1 LVELGPA
8 EEKLRTKKLRT
19 GNKVNTGAILQLLLL
34 TATSLWG
41 CTGIVMGDAPPG
53 TGDPSVTN
61 AASSPAEKAHAE
73 RAHAATV
80 NDETAAGPSVVE
92 QRFTRLSHAE
102 WDATVVDLLG
112 LPESTGLPAT
122 FAPDPLGSQAFDN
135 AQVALGVGPDLWS
148 DYQAAAETLAARV
161 TGEPALLDALLQPEA
176 GSRSSSPTDSRLLN
190 ETRFIESFGLR
201 AYRRPLS
208 EEEVAAH
215 LALFDSAPDLYPE
228 LDPFV
233 AGVRANLTAF
243 MQSPYFSYRSV
254 LGSANSDS
262 DAVPLDAWELAS
274 QLSYAVWNSMPDGE
288 LFRAAAAGE
297 LATDAGVR
305 TQVERLVS
313 APRARTAVGHFF
325 EQLYESQQYRQL
337 SKDLTVYPSFTPDL
351 VPEMQG
357 ELARFTDDIFQ
368 HDGGL
373 RELLTSTTT
382 FVTPRLAAIYGL
394 APSALKKADAG
405 GFSRVELD
413 PTQRSGLLTRS
424 GFLAWKSGDSEPN
437 TIQRGVFIVRHII
450 CQELGN
456 PPPAAVGATLGGQT
470 TDRARVEA
478 LTGAGTCGAGC
489 HGVFIDPAGYAFEHY
504 GALGEYRETDAGEPI
519 DASATYPF
527 ATGSV
532 SYRDAGELSQALAD
546 SPQAHS
552 CFSSYL
558 LEFLLGHVP
567 TSSETAL
574 LADLSSRSLAGA
586 STRALVV
593 QALSA
598 KTLRRRA
605 LVPEAL

>member
-1 LVELGPA
+1 LVELVQRRK
-8 EEKLRTKKLRT
+8 KLRTKKLRT
-19 GNKVNTGAILQLLLL
+19 GNKVNTGASLRLLLL

-41 CTGIVMGDAPPG
+41 CTGIVMGEQYAPPG
-53 TGDPSVTN
+53 TGDPGVAST
-61 AASSPAEKAHAE
+61 ASSPVEKEHAE

-122 FAPDPLGSQAFDN
+122 FAPDPLGAKAFDN
-135 AQVALGVGPDLWS
+135 AQVALEVGPDLWS

-161 TGEPALLDALLQPEA
+161 TDDPVLLDALVYSEA
-176 GSRSSSPTDSRLLN
+176 GRRLS

-215 LALFDSAPDLYPE
+215 VALFDTAPDLFPE

-243 MQSPYFSYRSV
+243 LQSPYFSYRSV
-254 LGSANSDS
+254 LSSANSDS
-262 DAVPLDAWELAS
+262 DSVPLDAWELAS
-274 QLSYAVWNSMPDGE
+274 QLSYAAWNSMPDEE

-297 LATDAGVR
+297 LATDAGVK

-313 APRARTAVGHFF
+313 APRASTAVGHFF

-337 SKDLTVYPSFTPDL
+337 SKDVTVYPSFTPDL

-373 RELLTSTTT
+373 RDLLTSTTT

-424 GFLAWKSGDSEPN
+424 GFLAWKSGDSQPN

-450 CQELGN
+450 CQELGD
-456 PPPAAVGATLGGQT
+456 PPPAAVGATQGGQT
-470 TDRARVEA
+470 TDRERVEA

-504 GALGEYRETDAGEPI
+504 GALGEYRETDAGETI

-527 ATGSV
+527 AAGNV
-532 SYRDAGELSQALAD
+532 SYRDARELSQALAN

-552 CFSSYL
+552 CFSGYL
-558 LEFLLGHVP
+558 LEFLLGHAP

-574 LADLSSRSLAGA
+574 LGELSSRSLAGA

-598 KTLRRRA
+598 KALRRRA